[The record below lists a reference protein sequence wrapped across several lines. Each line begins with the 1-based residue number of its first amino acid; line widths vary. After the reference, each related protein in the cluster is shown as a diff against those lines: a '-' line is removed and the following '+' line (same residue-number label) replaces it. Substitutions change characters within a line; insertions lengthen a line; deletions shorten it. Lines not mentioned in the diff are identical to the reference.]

1 MCDTLYVRF
10 GRGPRQTGGLIVAKL
25 KAGKPKPLLQ
35 HVKVMKKTV
44 LIGFVI
50 GALAALPMAL
60 EGKNVADED
69 TRSLKQA
76 AGKRFLMGVGT
87 SSKVL
92 ANPVDA
98 ALVKRHFHILTP
110 DNCMKPQAVQPSEG
124 KWNFKTADSFADF
137 ARTNGLQVTGHCLVW
152 AKDDRTSA
160 WMMEENGAPVSRETM
175 LKRIETHVTKVA
187 KRYADVATMWDVV
200 NEAVADGGEHIL
212 RDSVYSRTT
221 GMDFLVTAFKAA
233 RAADPDALLIYNDY
247 GDHNPVKRAK
257 IVAMLK
263 ELKRLGAPVDAFG
276 MQGHFQIREDCIAE
290 MRNTLAAMRE
300 LGLKVVVS
308 ELDIDVI
315 PRNRWWADGGK
326 HREELAKINPYP
338 EDLPSELQQ
347 QLASQYVELFKLFVE
362 NSDLIERVSFWN
374 LHDEESWLN
383 TFPWKR
389 VNHPLFFDRQRQPKP
404 AFDAVYQY
412 LSAPGK

>member
-1 MCDTLYVRF
+1 M
-10 GRGPRQTGGLIVAKL
+10 Q
-25 KAGKPKPLLQ
+25 
-35 HVKVMKKTV
+35 KKV
-44 LIGFVI
+44 LIGLVM
-50 GALAALPMAL
+50 GALTALPMAL
-60 EGKNVADED
+60 QGGNFAVED
-69 TRSLKQA
+69 NRSLKQA
-76 AGKRFLMGVGT
+76 AGERFLMGVGT

-98 ALVKRHFHILTP
+98 ALVQKHFQILTP
-110 DNCMKPQAVQPSEG
+110 DNCMKPQSVQPSEG
-124 KWNFKTADSFADF
+124 EWNFKAADSFADF
-137 ARTNGLQVTGHCLVW
+137 ARTNGLQMTGHCLVW
-152 AKDDRTSA
+152 AKDDRTDG
-160 WMMEENGAPVSRETM
+160 WMKEENGAPVSRETM
-175 LKRIETHVTKVA
+175 LKRIETHVKKVV

-200 NEAVADGGEHIL
+200 NEAVADGGGEQIL

-247 GDHNPVKRAK
+247 GDHNPAKRAK
-257 IVAMLK
+257 IVALLK

-276 MQGHFQIREDCIAE
+276 MQGHFQIGENSIGE
-290 MRNTLAAMRE
+290 MRKTIAAMRE

-326 HREELAKINPYP
+326 HRQELAKINPYP
-338 EDLPSELQQ
+338 DGLPSELQQ
-347 QLASQYVELFKLFVE
+347 QLATEYMELFKVFVE
-362 NSDLIERVSFWN
+362 NSDVIERVSFWN
-374 LHDEESWLN
+374 VHDEESWLN

-404 AFDAVYQY
+404 AFDAVHQY
-412 LSAPGK
+412 LSARKEQARP